1 MRLLTDEQKKWCE
14 TISEFCKKEIEPI
27 MLEWDKVVDPSKAI
41 PFDAYAKAF
50 KLGLNTFEI
59 PAYAGGNKVDLH
71 TAAVMYEEMGYYDG
85 NFASVMQTTNLA
97 LKPVLIGG
105 TEDQI
110 KYFAKHIMEGKGYG
124 CFCLT
129 EPQSGSDAGSVLTTA
144 VKDGDEWVING
155 EKCFITNGGEA
166 DIACVFAAT
175 DPSKGA
181 KGLSAFMVPTNTPGF
196 SVTKYE
202 DKSGFRTISTCS
214 IKFENVRVPAFNLVG
229 GEAGL
234 GKGFTYAMKT
244 LDKSRACVG
253 ALAVGIARR
262 ALDEALVFI
271 KERVTFGKPVS
282 TRQGIQWMVAEMAT
296 KIEVSRQM
304 VIHANEL
311 QKQGLP
317 FSKEAAMAK
326 LFATESAME
335 VCTDAIQLMGG
346 KGYMKE
352 DCVEKMWRDIKAY
365 CIFEGTTQVQ
375 KMVISGAV
383 LSGKAN

>member
-14 TISEFCKKEIEPI
+14 TIETFCKAEIEPI

-50 KLGLNTFEI
+50 ELGLNSFEI

-85 NFASVMQTTNLA
+85 NFASIMQTTNLA
-97 LKPVLIGG
+97 LKPVIIGG
-105 TEDQI
+105 TEEQI
-110 KYFAKHIMEGKGYG
+110 TYFAKHIKEGKGYA

-129 EPQSGSDAGSVLTTA
+129 EPQGGSDAANILTTA
-144 VKDGDEWVING
+144 VLDGDEWVING
-155 EKCFITNGGEA
+155 EKQFITNGGEA
-166 DIACVFAAT
+166 DIACVFAST
-175 DPSKGA
+175 DPAAGVKGI
-181 KGLSAFMVPTNTPGF
+181 SAFMVPTSTPGF
-196 SVTKYE
+196 KVTKYE

-214 IKFENVRVPAFNLVG
+214 IEFTDVRIPKENLVG
-229 GEAGL
+229 EL
-234 GKGFTYAMKT
+234 GKGFSYAMKT
-244 LDKSRACVG
+244 LDKSRGCVG

-262 ALDEALVFI
+262 ALDEAVAFV
-271 KERVTFGKPVS
+271 KERVTFGKTVAS
-282 TRQGIQWMVAEMAT
+282 RQGIQWILAEMAT
-296 KIEVSRQM
+296 KIEVSRQI

-311 QKQGLP
+311 QVQGLP
-317 FSKEAAMAK
+317 FAYEAAMAK

-375 KMVISGAV
+375 KMVISGAL
-383 LSGKAN
+383 LSGKRN

>member
-14 TISEFCKKEIEPI
+14 TIGEFCKKEIEPI

-59 PAYAGGNKVDLH
+59 PAYAGGNKVNLH

-105 TEDQI
+105 SEEQI
-110 KYFAKHIMEGKGYG
+110 KYFAKHILEGKGYAS
-124 CFCLT
+124 FALT
-129 EPQSGSDAGSVLTTA
+129 EPQSGSDAGNVLTTA

-155 EKCFITNGGEA
+155 EKCYITNGGEA
-166 DIACVFAAT
+166 DIVCVFAAT

-181 KGLSAFMVPTNTPGF
+181 KGLSAFMVPATTPGF

-214 IKFENVRVPAFNLVG
+214 LKFENVRVPAFNLVG
-229 GEAGL
+229 EE

-262 ALDEALVFI
+262 ALDEAIAFV
-271 KERVTFGKPVS
+271 KERVTFGKPVGS
-282 TRQGIQWMVAEMAT
+282 RQGIQWMLADMAT
-296 KIEVSRQM
+296 KIEVSRQI

-311 QKQGLP
+311 QEQGLP

-352 DCVEKMWRDIKAY
+352 DCVEKIWRDIKAY

-375 KMVISGAV
+375 KIVISGAV
-383 LSGKAN
+383 MSGKAN

>member
-1 MRLLTDEQKKWCE
+1 MRLLTEGQKKWCE
-14 TISEFCKKEIEPI
+14 VIGEFAKKEIEPI

-59 PAYAGGNKVDLH
+59 PEYAGGNKVDLH

-110 KYFAKHIMEGKGYG
+110 KYFAKHILEGKGYG
-124 CFCLT
+124 AFCLT
-129 EPQSGSDAGSVLTTA
+129 EPHSGSDAGNILTTA
-144 VKDGDEWVING
+144 VRDGDEWVING
-155 EKCFITNGGEA
+155 EKQFITNGGEA

-175 DPSKGA
+175 DLTKGA
-181 KGLSAFMVPTNTPGF
+181 KGISAFMVPTNTPGWE
-196 SVTKYE
+196 VTKYE

-214 IKFENVRVPAFNLVG
+214 IKFTNIRVPAANLVG
-229 GEAGL
+229 EE
-234 GKGFTYAMKT
+234 GKGFGYAMKT

-262 ALDEALVFI
+262 ALDEAIAFV
-271 KERVTFGKPVS
+271 KERVTFGKAVA
-282 TRQGIQWMVAEMAT
+282 TRQGIQWMIADMAT
-296 KIEVSRQM
+296 KIEVSRTI
-304 VIHANEL
+304 VVHANEL
-311 QKQGLP
+311 QEQGLP
-317 FSKEAAMAK
+317 FSLEAAMAK
-326 LFATESAME
+326 LFATEAAME

-375 KMVISGAV
+375 KMVISGAIM
-383 LSGKAN
+383 SGKRN

>member
-1 MRLLTDEQKKWCE
+1 MRLLTEGQKKWCE
-14 TISEFCKKEIEPI
+14 VIGEFAKKEIEPI

-110 KYFAKHIMEGKGYG
+110 KYFAKHILEGKGYG
-124 CFCLT
+124 AFCLT
-129 EPQSGSDAGSVLTTA
+129 EPHSGSDASGVLTTA

-166 DIACVFAAT
+166 DIACVFAMT

-181 KGLSAFMVPTNTPGF
+181 KGISAFMVPTSTPGWE
-196 SVTKYE
+196 VTKYE

-214 IKFENVRVPAFNLVG
+214 IKFTNVRVPAANLVG
-229 GEAGL
+229 EE

-262 ALDEALVFI
+262 ALDEALAFV

-282 TRQGIQWMVAEMAT
+282 TRQGIQWMLADMAT
-296 KIEVSRQM
+296 KIEVSRTI
-304 VIHANEL
+304 VVHANEL
-311 QKQGLP
+311 QEQGLP
-317 FSKEAAMAK
+317 FSMEAAMAK
-326 LFATESAME
+326 MFATEAAME

-352 DCVEKMWRDIKAY
+352 DCVEKIWRDIKAY

-383 LSGKAN
+383 LSGKRN

>member
-1 MRLLTDEQKKWCE
+1 MRLLNDDQKKWCE
-14 TISEFCKKEIEPI
+14 TIGTFAKKEIEPI

-50 KLGLNTFEI
+50 KLGLNSFEI
-59 PAYAGGNKVDLH
+59 PKEFGGNKVELA

-105 TEDQI
+105 SDEQV
-110 KYFAKHIMEGKGYG
+110 KYFSKHILEGKGYAA
-124 CFCLT
+124 FALT
-129 EPQSGSDAGSVLTTA
+129 EPQSGSDAANVLTTA
-144 VKDGDEWVING
+144 VQDGDEWVING
-155 EKCFITNGGEA
+155 EKSFITNGGEA
-166 DIACVFAAT
+166 DIICVFANT
-175 DPSKGA
+175 EPGKGA
-181 KGLSAFMVPTNTPGF
+181 KGLSAFMVPTSLPGF

-214 IKFENVRVPAFNLVG
+214 LKFENVRVPAFNLVG
-229 GEAGL
+229 ER
-234 GKGFTYAMKT
+234 GKGFGYAMKT

-262 ALDEALVFI
+262 ALDEAIAFV

-282 TRQGIQWMVAEMAT
+282 ERQGIQWMLAEMAT
-296 KIEVSRQM
+296 KIEASREM
-304 VIHANEL
+304 VIHANYL
-311 QKQGLP
+311 QSQGLP

-326 LFATESAME
+326 MFATESAMS

-352 DCVEKMWRDIKAY
+352 DCVEKIWRDIKAY
-365 CIFEGTTQVQ
+365 CIFEGTNQIQ
-375 KMVISGAV
+375 KIVISGGV
-383 LSGKAN
+383 LSGKAK

>member
-1 MRLLTDEQKKWCE
+1 MRVLTEEQQKWCD
-14 TISEFCKKEIEPI
+14 TIGEFCKKEIEPI
-27 MLEWDKVVDPSKAI
+27 MLEWDKIVDPSKAI
-41 PFDAYAKAF
+41 PMDVYAKAF
-50 KLGLNTFEI
+50 KLGLNSFEI
-59 PAYAGGNKVDLH
+59 PKEYGGNKVDLA
-71 TAAVMYEEMGYYDG
+71 TAEVMYEEMGYYDG

-105 TEDQI
+105 TDEQV
-110 KYFAKHIMEGKGYG
+110 KYFASHILNGKGYAA
-124 CFCLT
+124 FCLT
-129 EPQSGSDAGSVLTTA
+129 ESHSGSDAAGVNTTA
-144 VKDGDEWVING
+144 VRDGDEWVING
-155 EKCFITNGGEA
+155 DKHFITNGGEA
-166 DIACVFAAT
+166 DIACVFAMT

-181 KGLSAFMVPTNTPGF
+181 KGISAFMVPTTTPGW

-202 DKSGFRTISTCS
+202 DKSGFRTISTCD
-214 IKFENVRVPAFNLVG
+214 IHLENVRVPAANLVG
-229 GEAGL
+229 EE
-234 GKGFTYAMKT
+234 GKGFSYAMKT

-262 ALDEALVFI
+262 ALDEALAFV
-271 KERVTFGKPVS
+271 KDRVTFGKPVS
-282 TRQGIQWMVAEMAT
+282 SRQGIQWMIADMAT
-296 KIEVSRQM
+296 KIEVSRCM

-311 QKQGLP
+311 QMQGLP
-317 FSKEAAMAK
+317 FSTEAAMAK

-375 KMVISGAV
+375 KMVISGNV
-383 LSGKAN
+383 LSGRNH

>member
-14 TISEFCKKEIEPI
+14 TIGEFCKKEVEPI

-41 PFDAYAKAF
+41 PFDCYAKAF

-110 KYFAKHIMEGKGYG
+110 KYFAKHILDGKGYA

-129 EPQSGSDAGSVLTTA
+129 EPQSGSDAASVLTTA

-181 KGLSAFMVPTNTPGF
+181 KGLSAFMVPTSTPGF
-196 SVTKYE
+196 SVIKYE

-214 IKFENVRVPAFNLVG
+214 IKFDNVRVPAANLVG
-229 GEAGL
+229 EE

-244 LDKSRACVG
+244 LDKSRGCVG

-262 ALDEALVFI
+262 ALDEAIAFV
-271 KERVTFGKPVS
+271 KERVTFGKPVAS
-282 TRQGIQWMVAEMAT
+282 RQGIQWMIADMAT

-317 FSKEAAMAK
+317 FSTEGSMAK

-352 DCVEKMWRDIKAY
+352 DCVEKIWRDIKAY

-375 KMVISGAV
+375 KMVISGNV
-383 LSGKAN
+383 LAGRNH

>member
-1 MRLLTDEQKKWCE
+1 MRVLTEEQQKWCD
-14 TISEFCKKEIEPI
+14 TIGEFCKKEIEPI
-27 MLEWDKVVDPSKAI
+27 MLEWDKIVDPSKAI
-41 PFDAYAKAF
+41 PMDVYAKAF
-50 KLGLNTFEI
+50 KLGLNSFEI
-59 PAYAGGNKVDLH
+59 PKEYGGNKVDLA
-71 TAAVMYEEMGYYDG
+71 TAEVMYEEMGYYDG

-97 LKPVLIGG
+97 LKPILIGG
-105 TEDQI
+105 TPDQV
-110 KYFAKHIMEGKGYG
+110 KYFSEHILNGRGYA

-129 EPQSGSDAGSVLTTA
+129 EPQSGSDASNVKTTA

-175 DPSKGA
+175 DPTKGA
-181 KGLSAFMVPTNTPGF
+181 KGISAFMVPTNTPGF

-202 DKSGFRTISTCS
+202 DKCGFRTISTCS
-214 IKFENVRVPAFNLVG
+214 LKFDNVRVPAANLVG
-229 GEAGL
+229 EE
-234 GKGFTYAMKT
+234 GKGYIYAMKT

-262 ALDEALVFI
+262 ALDEAIAFV
-271 KERVTFGKPVS
+271 KERVTFGAPVAK
-282 TRQGIQWMVAEMAT
+282 RQGIQGMIADMAT
-296 KIEVSRQM
+296 KIEASRCLVS
-304 VIHANEL
+304 HANDL
-311 QKQGLP
+311 QSKGLP

-326 LFATESAME
+326 MFATQSAME

-352 DCVEKMWRDIKAY
+352 DCVEKCFRDIKAY
-365 CIFEGTTQVQ
+365 CIFEGTNQIQ

-383 LSGKAN
+383 LSGKGH